1 VNQKNKNDGGIFGN
15 KLKLYVM
22 EKEKCV
28 SCGVETIF
36 NVDTHVDFRTN
47 YIEGVGQ
54 FCPRCYH
61 GKQGR
66 NMIAIPISFITE
78 TPNDSELGYKIRDF
92 FNQNY

>member
-1 VNQKNKNDGGIFGN
+1 
-15 KLKLYVM
+15 M

-28 SCGVETIF
+28 SCGTETIF
-36 NVDTHVDFRTN
+36 NVDTHIDFRAN

-61 GKQGR
+61 GNQER
-66 NMIAIPISFITE
+66 NMIAIPINFVTE

-92 FNQNY
+92 FNQNYKK